1 MTGREGKGEDD
12 TSRED
17 LREMAAER
25 IRDLPAET
33 ALGGS
38 DQAAMADRA
47 GREAPDA
54 DLENEATGRVE
65 GIADLEGT
73 GTRAPLGDQSTGGEA
88 ARQAIGA
95 EPHLGPQAEQRI
107 DETADWGR
115 FEQIGPLLR
124 YGPGPA
130 EGPELTLP
138 RVGEHTTEVLT
149 ELGLSHWEIDALLAA
164 KVARRL
170 DEEHP

>member
-1 MTGREGKGEDD
+1 MTGREGKGEDGA
-12 TSRED
+12 SRED

-54 DLENEATGRVE
+54 DLEKEATGRVE
-65 GIADLEGT
+65 GIANMEGT

-95 EPHLGPQAEQRI
+95 EPGLTNADPALGTRTG
-107 DETADWGR
+107 DR
-115 FEQIGPLLR
+115 L
-124 YGPGPA
+124 
-130 EGPELTLP
+130 
-138 RVGEHTTEVLT
+138 
-149 ELGLSHWEIDALLAA
+149 
-164 KVARRL
+164 L
-170 DEEHP
+170 DEVIEEERGT